1 MIHPSLNTR
10 LLHLVQD
17 TVTAKMEMG
26 NYSIQDP
33 GFPLTREAK
42 FVQVLIDAV
51 EAEDEEAFTAAVVE
65 FDLVTKLDNWKTT
78 ILLKIKKSI
87 QEEGGLT

>member
-1 MIHPSLNTR
+1 
-10 LLHLVQD
+10 
-17 TVTAKMEMG
+17 ME
-26 NYSIQDP
+26 NYSSQDP
-33 GFPLTREAK
+33 GFSLTREAK
-42 FVQVLIDAV
+42 FLQALIDAV

-65 FDLVTKLDNWKTT
+65 FDQVTKLDNWKTA

>member
-1 MIHPSLNTR
+1 MHPSLNTQ
-10 LLHLVQD
+10 LLHLAQD
-17 TVTAKMEMG
+17 TVTGKKKME
-26 NYSIQDP
+26 NYSSQDP
-33 GFPLTREAK
+33 GFSLTREAK
-42 FVQVLIDAV
+42 FLQALIDAV

-65 FDLVTKLDNWKTT
+65 FDQVTKLDNWKTA